1 MFEGFD
7 GRRGELKRIC
17 LKKVSEST
25 LYNEGLVLSGKPM
38 KNDSAVAFL
47 IIIVTAFVVMAV
59 MTFSPLE
66 PLLERSILDA
76 DEIPG
81 DWKLD
86 PSRSDDAS
94 RTFYIGQIPDASLAA
109 IWLNLIQ
116 YDNSTAAHQEFAFR
130 ESYYSYFISQRP
142 ELGDECFL
150 MSANSSSKEFREIY
164 CRVGDILIFS
174 QISFIQ
180 EYYLTEEWIFEL
192 IQLQIDKVQK
202 SMNIENILIPLPYHS
217 PSY

>member
-1 MFEGFD
+1 MKRISGYARVQIQTIAVSD
-7 GRRGELKRIC
+7 GSDGSDSRWGELKCIC
-17 LKKVSEST
+17 SKKVSEST
-25 LYNEGLVLSGKPM
+25 LYNEGLVLSGKLV

-47 IIIVTAFVVMAV
+47 IIVVTAFLVMAV
-59 MTFSPLE
+59 MTFLPLE

-94 RTFYIGQIPDASLAA
+94 RTFYMGQIPDASPAT

-130 ESYYSYFISQRP
+130 ESYLSDFISQKP

-150 MSANSSSKEFREIY
+150 MSASSSSTEFREIY
-164 CRVGDILIFS
+164 CRVGDILIWS
-174 QISFIQ
+174 PISFTQ
-180 EYYLTEEWIFEL
+180 EHILTDEWIFDL
-192 IQLQIDKVQK
+192 IQLQIDKIQ
-202 SMNIENILIPLPYHS
+202 
-217 PSY
+217 